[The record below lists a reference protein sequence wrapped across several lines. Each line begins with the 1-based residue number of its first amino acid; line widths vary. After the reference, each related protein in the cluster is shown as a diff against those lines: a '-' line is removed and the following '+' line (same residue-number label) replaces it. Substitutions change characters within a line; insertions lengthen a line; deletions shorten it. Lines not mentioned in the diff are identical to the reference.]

1 MGPRG
6 KVRAP
11 RDKSPSELKA
21 YLRTSDLHPDMRGP
35 IPDLDDQ
42 GDLGEQ
48 FVPTQIQEQETVT
61 NEQVLCS
68 FVLF

>member
-1 MGPRG
+1 MNHLLSLKHISGP
-6 KVRAP
+6 A
-11 RDKSPSELKA
+11 
-21 YLRTSDLHPDMRGP
+21 TSIPDMRGP

-48 FVPTQIQEQETVT
+48 FVPTQIQEQDMVT